1 MFDYLHLVL
10 GEPDRSLL
18 YLGHYDPLL
27 VSLSVA
33 VAIFASYAAL
43 QVSQHLTTAHGA
55 TRRGVWLGAG
65 ALCLGLGIW
74 AMHFV
79 GMLAFTLPCTSS
91 YNAWLTLLSTI
102 PGMLASTLALH
113 VISQGPPS
121 PVRLWGAGT
130 LLGAGIGAMH
140 YTGMAAM
147 QFGGMVH
154 YDLRLFLLSIAVAV
168 ALATLALWLKFRLAR
183 TPLLSAVV
191 MGVAVA
197 GMHYTAM
204 AAAYFV
210 RDDRALGS
218 TADVSPSV
226 LAASVLVF
234 TSLLIVVTIIATYVG
249 KRRLFSFDRSFRLI
263 GVLIL
268 AWTAVAWLGA
278 SYFQQRIGDELYQYE
293 LQLAQDQAASVAG
306 LIEESRARLAGFAL
320 LLAHD
325 PEVRLAALSHG
336 PARPAD
342 AARRQAW
349 LQDAGLAQ
357 LNQRLAQTAAALKL
371 ETMFVLNAAGDCIAT
386 GNLPE
391 AAHFIGRNFADRDY
405 FIQTTANQHGQQY
418 GVGRDGQS
426 GGLFYAHAIVDHGRF
441 IGVAVVKVNASALA
455 AMVNQGRAWITDANG
470 VIIHATDAELHHH
483 TLPTAQ
489 ASSLSV
495 QQRRQRYGRERFDTV
510 WMKPWDDHTKPAAYR
525 IGIDDQP
532 AVLAAHPLPDRTM
545 TVYIPRPVPGLLHQG
560 VRRFWLF
567 VLVELAGGMLV
578 AAATA
583 TALYLR
589 ERQKADADLRVAATA
604 FESQEGMA
612 ITDVA
617 HVILRV
623 NRTYTDIT
631 GFSERDVLDQELRV
645 CDAASHEPGFP
656 QQIWDTI
663 EAGDAWQG
671 EVWQRRKDNTRV
683 PCWLVITAVRDAAGD
698 VTHHVCALTDITERK
713 AAEQEIRNLALFD
726 FLTQLPNR
734 RYLMDRLKHALA
746 GSTRSGQCG
755 ALLYV
760 DLDNFK
766 DLNDTLGH
774 NVGDQLLQQAARR
787 FVSCVRESDTV
798 ARLGGDEFVILLENL
813 GDDPS
818 QAAEQARAI
827 GAKLLAK
834 QNEAYVMGQ
843 HRHSCT
849 SSVGITV
856 FLGEQESVEDLL
868 KHTDMAMYKA
878 KASGRN
884 AMCFF
889 DPAMQTVVSARAAMD
904 ADLRQGLAQQQ
915 FELYY
920 QAQVDA
926 AGRVTGAEALLRWHH
941 PTRGLVPPG
950 QFIPAAETS
959 GLILPLGAWVLEAA
973 CMRLV
978 AWAGRAATA
987 ELSLSVNVSARQ
999 FHQPDFVAQVL
1010 DTLASSGAA
1019 PQRLKLELT
1028 ESLLLDN
1035 VETSIAKMAQLK
1047 AAGIGISLDDFGTGY
1062 SSLAY
1067 LKRLPLCQLKID
1079 RSFVHDITRS
1089 SHDAAI
1095 TKTILTLA
1103 DSMGLSA
1110 IAEGVETLE
1119 QQRYLASQG
1128 CRNYQGYL
1136 FGVPLPAAQFEAA
1149 LAPSQFACAS
1159 NPAANEMHPA

>member
-10 GEPDRSLL
+10 GEPESSLL

-27 VSLSVA
+27 VSLSIA

-43 QVSQHLTTAHGA
+43 LVSQQLTIAQGPA
-55 TRRGVWLGAG
+55 RRRVWLAAG
-65 ALCLGLGIW
+65 GLCLGLGIW

-79 GMLAFTLPCTSS
+79 GMLAFTLPCASS
-91 YNAWLTLLSTI
+91 YDAWLTFLSTI
-102 PGMLASTLALH
+102 PGMLASALALQ

-121 PVRLWGAGT
+121 KLRLWSAGT

-147 QFGGMVH
+147 QFSGMIQ
-154 YDLRLFLLSIAVAV
+154 YDLRLFLLSIGVA
-168 ALATLALWLKFRLAR
+168 AGLATLALWLKFRMAR
-183 TPLLSAVV
+183 TPLWSSVV
-191 MGVAVA
+191 MGLAVA

-210 RDDRALGS
+210 RDERAGNG
-218 TADVSPSV
+218 AAHVSPSV
-226 LAASVLVF
+226 LAAAVLVF
-234 TSLLIVVTIIATYVG
+234 TCLLIVVTIIATYVG
-249 KRRLFSFDRSFRLI
+249 KRRLFSFERSFRLI
-263 GVLIL
+263 GVLIV

-278 SYFQQRIGDELYQYE
+278 SYFQQRMVDELYQHE
-293 LQLAQDQAASVAG
+293 LQLAREQAAAVAG
-306 LIEESRARLAGFAL
+306 NIEESQARLLGFAL
-320 LLAHD
+320 MLARD
-325 PEVRLAALSHG
+325 AEVRRVLQS
-336 PARPAD
+336 RD
-342 AARRQAW
+342 AAT
-349 LQDAGLAQ
+349 
-357 LNQRLAQTAAALKL
+357 LNQRLAPVAAALKL
-371 ETMFVLNAAGDCIAT
+371 EAMFVLDARGDCVAT
-386 GNLPE
+386 SNLAE
-391 AAHFIGRNFADRDY
+391 ASRFIGRNFADRDY
-405 FIQTTANQHGQQY
+405 FSQARDGLRGQQY
-418 GVGRDGQS
+418 GVSRDGQA
-426 GGLFYAHAIVDHGRF
+426 GGLYYAQAIADEGRF
-441 IGVAVVKVNASALA
+441 LGVAAIKVDAAALA
-455 AMVNQGRAWITDANG
+455 SMVSQGSAWITDANG
-470 VIIHATDAELHHH
+470 VIIHATDAELRHQALGAAPAA
-483 TLPTAQ
+483 TLGAAQ
-489 ASSLSV
+489 L
-495 QQRRQRYGRERFDTV
+495 RQRYGRERIGTV
-510 WMKPWDDHTKPAAYR
+510 RMEPWDGAGMPAVYR
-525 IGIDDQP
+525 IGASEVP
-532 AVLAAHPLPDRTM
+532 TLLATHALPDKSM
-545 TVYIPRPVPGLLHQG
+545 SVHILRPIPGLLHQG
-560 VRRFWLF
+560 LRRFWLF
-567 VLVELAGGMLV
+567 LVIELAGGILV

-589 ERQKADADLRVAATA
+589 EKQKADADLRVAATA

-612 ITDVA
+612 ITDAA

-645 CDAASHEPGFP
+645 CDAASHDEDFL
-656 QQIWDTI
+656 QRIWDTM
-663 EAGDAWQG
+663 ASGGAWQG
-671 EVWQRRKDNTRV
+671 EVWQRRKDGTRV
-683 PCWLVITAVRDAAGD
+683 PCWLVITAVRNAAGD
-698 VTHHVCALTDITERK
+698 VTHHVCALSDITERK

-734 RYLMDRLKHALA
+734 RCLMDRLQHALA
-746 GSTRSGQCG
+746 GSARTGQCG
-755 ALLYV
+755 ALLFI

-813 GDDPS
+813 AEDPRL
-818 QAAEQARAI
+818 AAEQARSI

-834 QNEAYVMGQ
+834 QNEAYTMGQ

-849 SSVGITV
+849 SSVGVTV
-856 FLGEQESVEDLL
+856 FRGERESVEELL
-868 KHTDMAMYKA
+868 KHTDMAMYQA

-884 AMCFF
+884 TMCFF
-889 DPAMQTVVSARAAMD
+889 DPAMQTAVSARAALD

-920 QAQVDA
+920 QPQVDG
-926 AGRVTGAEALLRWHH
+926 AGRVTGAEALLRWRH
-941 PTRGLVPPG
+941 PQRGLVSPAE
-950 QFIPAAETS
+950 FIPAAESS
-959 GLILPLGAWVLEAA
+959 GLILPLGAWVLQAA
-973 CMRLV
+973 CARLL

-999 FHQPDFVAQVL
+999 FHQPDFVEQVL
-1010 DTLASSGAA
+1010 GALAASGASA
-1019 PQRLKLELT
+1019 QRLKLELT
-1028 ESLLLDN
+1028 ESLLLDD
-1035 VETSIAKMAQLK
+1035 VQASSDKMARLQ
-1047 AAGIGISLDDFGTGY
+1047 AAGVGIALDDFGTGY

-1079 RSFVHDITRS
+1079 RSFVRDITS
-1089 SHDAAI
+1089 NANDAAI

-1128 CRNYQGYL
+1128 CRAFQGYL
-1136 FGVPLPAAQFEAA
+1136 FGRPLPAAQFEAA
-1149 LAPSQFACAS
+1149 LTPPAPARAQSARDIVTS
-1159 NPAANEMHPA
+1159 S

>member
-10 GEPDRSLL
+10 GEPDPSVL

-27 VSLSVA
+27 VMLSLA

-43 QVSQHLTTAHGA
+43 LVSQHLTTAHGM
-55 TRRGVWLGAG
+55 TRRAMWLGAG
-65 ALCLGLGIW
+65 GMCLGLGIW

-79 GMLAFTLPCTSS
+79 GMLAFTLPCASS
-91 YNAWLTLLSTI
+91 YDAWLTFLSTI
-102 PGMLASTLALH
+102 PGMLASTLALQ

-121 PVRLWGAGT
+121 PRRLWSAGA

-147 QFGGMVH
+147 QFSGMIH
-154 YDLRLFLLSIAVAV
+154 YDLRLFLLSIVVAA

-183 TPLLSAVV
+183 TPLWSAVV
-191 MGVAVA
+191 MGLAVA

-210 RDDRALGS
+210 RDERAPNG
-218 TADVSPSV
+218 TAHVSPSV

-249 KRRLFSFDRSFRLI
+249 KRRLFSFERSFRLI

-268 AWTAVAWLGA
+268 AWTVVAWLGA
-278 SYFQQRIGDELYQYE
+278 SYFQQHMSDELYQRE
-293 LQLAQDQAASVAG
+293 LQLAQEQAASVVG
-306 LIEESRARLAGFAL
+306 NIEESQARLLGFAL
-320 LLAHD
+320 MLARD
-325 PEVRLAALSHG
+325 AEVRRVVQSG
-336 PARPAD
+336 EP
-342 AARRQAW
+342 
-349 LQDAGLAQ
+349 GT

-386 GNLPE
+386 GNLAE
-391 AAHFIGRNFADRDY
+391 ASRYIGRNFSDRDY
-405 FIQTTANQHGQQY
+405 FLQARSSQQGQQY

-426 GGLFYAHAIVDHGRF
+426 GGLFYAHAITDEGRF
-441 IGVAVVKVNASALA
+441 GGVAVVKVNAAALA
-455 AMVNQGRAWITDANG
+455 AMVNQGRAWIADANG
-470 VIIHATDAELHHH
+470 VIIHATDAELRHQA
-483 TLPTAQ
+483 LPA
-489 ASSLSV
+489 APVSSLNV
-495 QQRRQRYGRERFDTV
+495 QQRRQRYGRERIDTV
-510 WMKPWDDHTKPAAYR
+510 RMSPWDGAAMPALYR
-525 IGIDDQP
+525 IGVGDLP
-532 AVLAAHPLPDRTM
+532 TLLAAYPLPDKTM
-545 TVYIPRPVPGLLHQG
+545 TVYIPRPVPGLLHHG
-560 VRRFWLF
+560 LRRFWLF
-567 VLVELAGGMLV
+567 LVIELAGGMLV

-589 ERQKADADLRVAATA
+589 EKQKADADLRVAATA

-612 ITDVA
+612 ITDAA

-631 GFSERDVLDQELRV
+631 GFSERDVLDEELRV
-645 CDAASHEPGFP
+645 CDTASHDAGFL
-656 QQIWDTI
+656 QRIWGTM
-663 EAGDAWQG
+663 ESGGAWQG
-671 EVWQRRKDNTRV
+671 EVWQRRKDGTRV
-683 PCWLVITAVRDAAGD
+683 PCWLVITAVRNAAND
-698 VTHHVCALTDITERK
+698 ITHHVCALTDITERK

-734 RYLMDRLKHALA
+734 RCLMDRLQHALA
-746 GSTRSGQCG
+746 GSARTGQCG
-755 ALLYV
+755 ALLYI

-813 GDDPS
+813 AEDPC
-818 QAAEQARAI
+818 QAAEQARSI

-834 QNEAYVMGQ
+834 QNEAYTMGQ

-856 FLGEQESVEDLL
+856 FRGEQESVEELL
-868 KHTDMAMYKA
+868 KHTDMAMYQA

-884 AMCFF
+884 TMCFF
-889 DPAMQTVVSARAAMD
+889 DPAMQTAVSARATLD
-904 ADLRQGLAQQQ
+904 ADLRQSLALQQ

-920 QAQVDA
+920 QPQVDA

-941 PTRGLVPPG
+941 PTRGLVSPA
-950 QFIPAAETS
+950 QFIPAAEAS

-973 CMRLV
+973 CTRLV
-978 AWAGRAATA
+978 AWAGDAATA

-999 FHQPDFVAQVL
+999 FHQPGFVEQVL
-1010 DTLASSGAA
+1010 GALAASGAA

-1028 ESLLLDN
+1028 ESLLLDD
-1035 VETSIAKMAQLK
+1035 VEASIAKMARLQ
-1047 AAGIGISLDDFGTGY
+1047 AAGVGIALDDFGTGY

-1067 LKRLPLCQLKID
+1067 LKRLPLCELKID
-1079 RSFVHDITRS
+1079 RSFVRDITS
-1089 SHDAAI
+1089 SADDAAI

-1110 IAEGVETLE
+1110 IAEGVETPE

-1128 CRNYQGYL
+1128 CRAFQGYL
-1136 FGVPLPAAQFEAA
+1136 FGVPLPAAQFEAS
-1149 LAPSQFACAS
+1149 LAPPQLARA
-1159 NPAANEMHPA
+1159 